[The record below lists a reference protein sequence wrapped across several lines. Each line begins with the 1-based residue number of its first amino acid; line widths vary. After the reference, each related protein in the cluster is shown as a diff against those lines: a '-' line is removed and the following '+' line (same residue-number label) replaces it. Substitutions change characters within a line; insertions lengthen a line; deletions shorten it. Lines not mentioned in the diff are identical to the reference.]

1 MCKVLYLLSLLSL
14 ITDFLRH
21 KCTRAQSDQPQRFDK
36 HSSCAL
42 NTSRTFTACTAANAS
57 RKGTNGRFVRLLNRL
72 SQSLW
77 DRVDTRMM
85 ELLRACRNIA
95 SSVRLMIGSGT
106 KLRLTVK
113 QRDSWHEQ
121 CSDSCTGDMDLLFAC
136 SEEEFAWRRHITTT
150 TLSQSPMDIILN
162 RPFLS
167 IIPVGLQH

>member
-1 MCKVLYLLSLLSL
+1 
-14 ITDFLRH
+14 
-21 KCTRAQSDQPQRFDK
+21 
-36 HSSCAL
+36 
-42 NTSRTFTACTAANAS
+42 
-57 RKGTNGRFVRLLNRL
+57 
-72 SQSLW
+72 
-77 DRVDTRMM
+77 MM

-113 QRDSWHEQ
+113 QRDSWLEQ
-121 CSDSCTGDMDLLFAC
+121 CSDSFAGDMDLLFAC